1 MNNCIV
7 EPIVKKLHKA
17 LKVLKET
24 PRMYEARFLFPPQQT
39 TIVEQ
44 VADELCKLNYKVVIR
59 YGVAWENEPTKEDIP
74 NEIRVEF

>member
-39 TIVEQ
+39 AVVEQ

-59 YGVAWENEPTKEDIP
+59 YGVAWEEELGRNDIP
-74 NEIRVEF
+74 HEIRVEF